1 MSYGRD
7 VYDEAITRL
16 KKKHNVCEMITE
28 ERRALLREANPRFGE
43 IESELRRTSSE
54 LFAALRSAD
63 GEAAFKSVMEKNKAL
78 QAERVKLLTDAGL
91 PADYLDDIF
100 SCDKCRDEYFI
111 DGKMCDCFKK
121 ELRATA
127 YERLNASSRLKPTSF
142 DDFDL
147 KYYSDEPDD
156 ALGESPREH
165 MSDVLAYV
173 KRYASD
179 IRSRH
184 ESLLFTGG
192 TGLGKTHLSLAVAKE
207 AVDAGLGVIY
217 DSVPTLMMKLEN
229 ERFGRGDEGFSD
241 AVCSCDLL
249 VLDDLGTEHATAS
262 TRTFV
267 YTIINSRIMSGLPTI
282 ISTNLSL
289 GELSARYSDAVY
301 SRLTGDYTP
310 ISFCGND
317 IRFIKKMGNK

>member
-7 VYDEAITRL
+7 VYDEALARL
-16 KKKHNVCEMITE
+16 KKKHGVCEMITA

-43 IESELRRTSSE
+43 IEAELRRTSSE

-63 GEAAFKSVMEKNKAL
+63 GEAAFKTVMEKNRAL
-78 QAERVKLLTDAGL
+78 QTERVRLLTDAGL

-100 SCDKCRDEYFI
+100 SCDKCRDEYFV
-111 DGKMCDCFKK
+111 DGKMCDCYKK

-173 KRYASD
+173 KRYASE
-179 IRSRH
+179 IRTRRD
-184 ESLLFTGG
+184 SLLFTGG

-207 AVDAGLGVIY
+207 AVDSGLGVIY
-217 DSVPTLMMKLEN
+217 DSVPSLMMKLEN

-249 VLDDLGTEHATAS
+249 VLDDLGAEHNTAS
-262 TRTFV
+262 TRTFL
-267 YTIINSRIMSGLPTI
+267 YTIVNSRIMAALPTI
-282 ISTNLSL
+282 ISTNLSVS
-289 GELSARYSDAVY
+289 ELSEHYSDAVY

-310 ISFCGND
+310 IRFYGSD
-317 IRFIKKMGNK
+317 IRLKKKMGTK